1 MKHLSMCAFLLCACS
16 GAHEVAIV
24 AHSED
29 PGQVMV
35 AASRRAEQFA
45 VAAHNEH
52 PGEALAA
59 ALRRPEEVEVGPAD
73 CKGGDTAHSTR
84 LPSGS
89 LRSLELV
96 RTRSFDPSRPVSGWR
111 MLVDSER
118 GPGSIVRFDRP
129 AGECYVGAGAF
140 QGWPESTLRRA
151 YGWFSPT
158 TQAVEPFLQL
168 D

>member
-1 MKHLSMCAFLLCACS
+1 MKHLSVCAFLLCACS
-16 GAHEVAIV
+16 GTHEVAIV
-24 AHSED
+24 
-29 PGQVMV
+29 
-35 AASRRAEQFA
+35 
-45 VAAHNEH
+45 AHNEH
-52 PGEALAA
+52 PGEAPAA
-59 ALRRPEEVEVGPAD
+59 AVRFPEEVEVGPAD
-73 CKGGDTAHSTR
+73 CKGGDTADSIQ

-96 RTRSFDPSRPVSGWR
+96 RTRSFDRSRPVSGWR

-118 GPGSIVRFDRP
+118 GPGTIIRFDRP
-129 AGECYVGAGAF
+129 AGECYLGAGAF

-158 TQAVEPFLQL
+158 TQALEPFLQL